1 VVLNP
6 SHLSLRG
13 KLIALI
19 TLLVSGVALFLIVFF
34 PARMDAFSRRWLERR
49 GEGMATVLANAAA
62 PGLEFDDANNV
73 QQLLNGLG
81 GTSEIV
87 YATVRR
93 ANGATLAAL
102 HPESAPD
109 EHPALPATIVT
120 SYVGNELRVYA
131 PVKPRSGAAGVLT
144 LGFALDELKREKHA
158 QDVAVGWVSLVIF
171 VLGFAA
177 SFLVGTVLVRPVR
190 EMTDVA
196 LRIARGDLSQAELH
210 ITARDEVGSMAEAFN
225 QMLRSLRQLAS
236 AAQRIGQ
243 GDLTVRLDMEGELA
257 QAFNEMVQSQRTL
270 VGQIGETVVQL
281 SSAAAEIYAAAQQQ
295 EGASNQQASGVEE
308 VSRTMQ
314 SLLDS
319 ASHVASSTKGV
330 LTAAERT
337 KQTTEATSKRVG
349 GLSDHTNRI
358 AEVLEV
364 IRDIADRSDLL
375 ALNASLEAT
384 RAGEAGRAFALVATE
399 MRRLAERVT
408 ASVQDVKTLLADI
421 RSFGASTVMAA
432 DEGRKLADGTTESAR
447 QITLVTQQ
455 QRTATEQVLQSMQQI
470 TVILSQ
476 TVQSVQQARTAVQM
490 LKQLADQLAELMTRF
505 QFEDKG
511 AGTVKRKAAA

>member
-1 VVLNP
+1 VLVAWNP
-6 SHLSLRG
+6 SHLSLRT
-13 KLIALI
+13 KLVALISLLIA
-19 TLLVSGVALFLIVFF
+19 GVAIFLIFFF
-34 PARMDAFSRRWLERR
+34 PKRMEEVSKRWLERR
-49 GEGMATVLANAAA
+49 GEGMATVLANASA
-62 PGLEFDDANNV
+62 PGLEFDDAANV

-81 GTSEIV
+81 GTAEIL

-93 ANGATLAAL
+93 PNGSVLAAL
-102 HPESAPD
+102 HPERAHD
-109 EHPALPATIVT
+109 EAMQVPTQVTT
-120 SYVGNELRVYA
+120 SYANDELRVFA
-131 PVKPRSGAAGVLT
+131 PVRARSGSVGLLT

-158 QDVAVGWVSLVIF
+158 QDVAVGWVSIIVFILGLGVSF
-171 VLGFAA
+171 V
-177 SFLVGTVLVRPVR
+177 VGTVLVRPVR
-190 EMTDVA
+190 QMTEVA
-196 LRIARGDLSQAELH
+196 LRIARGDLSQSELH
-210 ITARDEVGSMAEAFN
+210 VTSRDEVGRMADAFN
-225 QMLRSLRQLAS
+225 QMLRSLRELAS

-243 GDLTVRLDMEGELA
+243 GDLTLRLDMEGQLA
-257 QAFNEMVQSQRTL
+257 EAFNGMVESQRTL
-270 VGQIGETVVQL
+270 VGQIGETVIQL
-281 SSAAAEIYAAAQQQ
+281 GSAAAEIYAAAQQQ

-319 ASHVASSTKGV
+319 ASHVATSTKGV

-337 KQTTEATSKRVG
+337 KQTTDATSKRVA

-421 RSFGASTVMAA
+421 RAFGATTVMAA

-470 TVILSQ
+470 TVILGQ
-476 TVQSVQQARTAVQM
+476 TVQSVQQARSAVQM
-490 LKQLADQLAELMTRF
+490 LKTLADQLAELMARF
-505 QFEDKG
+505 RVDE
-511 AGTVKRKAAA
+511 RSSERPKAAA